1 MTSESGSQKVTAAAF
16 RQATQAR
23 RSSTSLG
30 SGSPLLL
37 PTSSSTAQLVNV
49 SSSMQDESRN
59 GRTSID
65 SVFLLPPVGSSAPD
79 ARSQALTSMTRGRN
93 GSSPMPSPT
102 ATSFRGAGEIR
113 GERGKEI
120 ESPALSAR
128 MFIPPH
134 TRLRSGVSDTLSSA
148 AAVNNNSRNKGIG
161 LARYQ
166 TLRV

>member
-65 SVFLLPPVGSSAPD
+65 SVFLLPPAGSSAPD
-79 ARSQALTSMTRGRN
+79 ARSQTPTSMTRGGN
-93 GSSPMPSPT
+93 GPSPMPSPT

-113 GERGKEI
+113 GERGKV
-120 ESPALSAR
+120 PR
-128 MFIPPH
+128 
-134 TRLRSGVSDTLSSA
+134 RLRERLFLLTHVRDPAHLTLCLLLLSTTTA
-148 AAVNNNSRNKGIG
+148 TITELGQPRC
-161 LARYQ
+161 Q